1 MYRPVVSAFLILSML
16 LPVPLSAG
24 VALDEAIIE
33 TVTGPVTAGELGL
46 ALEHEHVLVDF
57 IGASEVSRDRYDPDE
72 VFAVARPFLEGA
84 AANGVRALF
93 ECTPDFLARDPML
106 LRRLSEATGIRLITN
121 TGLYG
126 AAGDKFV
133 PEYAYVESA
142 EELARRWIAEAHD
155 GIGDTGIRP
164 GFIKTA
170 VDTDAELSA
179 IDRKL
184 IEAAAITHRNTGLVI
199 AVHTGKGP
207 GLTIIEILRENG
219 VRPDA
224 YVWVHAQN
232 ADDAVLRKAAAAG
245 AWISL
250 DGIRPRSLQRH
261 ADALGWLKEE
271 GHLQQVLLSHDAGW
285 YDPAKPGGGNY
296 RGYDVLFTEFLPLL
310 RERGVS
316 SDDIDQVLIR
326 NVARA
331 FGKQVRTIADREPLP
346 R

>member
-1 MYRPVVSAFLILSML
+1 MNRLAPSLVYILLFMISGTVL
-16 LPVPLSAG
+16 NGGSQGDFV
-24 VALDEAIIE
+24 IE
-33 TVTGPVTAGELGL
+33 TVTGPVSSDELGL

-72 VFAVARPFLEGA
+72 VFAVARPHLEA
-84 AANGVRALF
+84 AAARGVRALF

-106 LRRLSEATGIRLITN
+106 LRRLSEVTGVRLVTN

-133 PEYAYVESA
+133 PDYAYAESA
-142 EELARRWIAEAHD
+142 EELARRWTTEARE
-155 GIGDTGIRP
+155 GIEGTGIKP

-170 VDTDAELSA
+170 VDKDETLSE

-184 IEAAAITHRNTGLVI
+184 IEAAAITHRATGLVI

-207 GLTIIEILRENG
+207 GLTILKILGEHG

-224 YVWVHAQN
+224 FIWVHAQN
-232 ADDAVLRKAAAAG
+232 ADDAALRKAADAG

-250 DGIRPRSLQRH
+250 DGIRPRSLERH
-261 ADALGWLKEE
+261 AAALGWLKDE
-271 GHLQQVLLSHDAGW
+271 GFLDQVLISHDAGW
-285 YDPAKPGGGNY
+285 YDPAEPGGGDY
-296 RGYDVLFTEFLPLL
+296 DGYEVLFTDFLPLL
-310 RERGVS
+310 RERGFS
-316 SDDIDQVLIR
+316 PEDIDQLLIR

-331 FGKQVRTIADREPLP
+331 FGQQVRVIAE
-346 R
+346 